1 MVFAAEASNPIIAVV
16 VFAVLIAISRPI
28 IVRVAG
34 AEAKPWLVSILTASL
49 VLHLFCAPAQI
60 FVVDHFYHG
69 IADWIRYDSEGARL
83 APGFRHL
90 DFSLAPGDL
99 RGIVNDGSVGIAAG
113 IVFVLVGTNQLAA
126 FLVFAWLSF
135 LGGIL
140 FFRAFCLTFPGAD
153 ARRYAYLMFF
163 LPSLLFWT
171 ADVSKEAIMTVS
183 LGLMSYGAA
192 KILARRAGG
201 YTLLVLGTA
210 VGILIRPNE
219 LLLFV
224 AGFTVALM
232 VSSSGGRQGEGS
244 RRVLS
249 LVVFGSLLV
258 LSAFL
263 TVHYLSHS
271 GGSLSLNQIQSNN
284 VGNGG
289 SGGIPYSKSPLSFP
303 RDIYEVLLNPLPF
316 DFHGFGE
323 LIAAGENTVI
333 LVILLASLRQLRM
346 VPRAAFARP
355 YVMMCTVYSL
365 GFFYTFAALGN
376 LGLIERERTLLLPFL
391 LVLVCIP
398 RSPRGQPPRYP
409 WELRRRD
416 RKRLQAAIAAGRV
429 PQTQP
434 PSPSPRR

>member
-16 VFAVLIAISRPI
+16 VFAVLIGISRPI

-49 VLHLFCAPAQI
+49 ILHLFCAPAQI

-69 IADWIRYDSEGARL
+69 IADWLRYDSEGAKL

-90 DFSLAPGDL
+90 DFSLAPGGL
-99 RGIVNDGSVGIAAG
+99 HGIVNDGSVSIAAA

-140 FFRAFCLTFPGAD
+140 FFRAFTLTFPGAD

-171 ADVSKEAIMTVS
+171 ADVSKEAIMTIS
-183 LGLMSYGAA
+183 LGLVAYGAA

-201 YTLLVLGTA
+201 YSLLALGTA

-224 AGFTVALM
+224 AGFTVAMM
-232 VSSSGGRQGEGS
+232 VSSGEGRRGEGS

-249 LVVFGSLLV
+249 LVVFGSLLA

-271 GGSLSLNQIQSNN
+271 GGSLSLQQVQRNN

-289 SGGIPYSKSPLSFP
+289 SGGITYSSDPFAFP
-303 RDIYEVLLNPLPF
+303 RDIYEILLNPLPF
-316 DFHGFGE
+316 DFHGLGE
-323 LIAAGENTVI
+323 LIAAGENTII

-346 VPRAAFARP
+346 VPRAALARP

-365 GFFYTFAALGN
+365 GFIYTFAALGN
-376 LGLIERERTLLLPFL
+376 LGLIERERTLLFPFL

-398 RSPRGQPPRYP
+398 RSPKGQPPRYP

-416 RKRLQAAIAAGRV
+416 RNRLRAAMAAGRL
-429 PQTQP
+429 PQVQP
-434 PSPSPRR
+434 PSR